1 MLIER
6 LMMEDL
12 NFVTTGPSGLTKG
25 LNARSWV
32 ELRSRIQNERFLFLE
47 CCWHSRQLDGRA
59 DLMAGQIAKARAG
72 TCVLLLMPDQASID
86 RGRWTLAGSCRWRA
100 LLLPHLLP
108 SIKPQQSKTARAT
121 SASCWTLVGRSWR
134 SVISG
139 TPDGMGEETEA
150 VPRRRPKAKP
160 KSKAAAAS
168 SSGH

>member
-12 NFVTTGPSGLTKG
+12 NFVTTGPSGLGKG

-32 ELRSRIQNERFLFLE
+32 ELRSRIGNYRTSVFSS
-47 CCWHSRQLDGRA
+47 WSAAGILDS
-59 DLMAGQIAKARAG
+59 LMAGQIAKARAG
-72 TCVLLLMPDQASID
+72 TCVLLLLPDQASID
-86 RGRWTLAGSCRWRA
+86 RGSWTLAGSCRWRA
-100 LLLPHLLP
+100 LLLSRLLP
-108 SIKPQQSKTARAT
+108 SIKPQQSKTAIAP

-160 KSKAAAAS
+160 KSKAAAVS
-168 SSGH
+168 CSGH